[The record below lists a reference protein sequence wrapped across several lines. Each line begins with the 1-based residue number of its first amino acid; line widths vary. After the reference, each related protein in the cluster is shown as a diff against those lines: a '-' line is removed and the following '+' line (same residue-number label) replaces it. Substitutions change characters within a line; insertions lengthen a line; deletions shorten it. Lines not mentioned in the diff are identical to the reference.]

1 MVALLVMIMTG
12 DDTVV
17 IISVD
22 VVYIGVNI
30 DIVAIAAATLFFSSP
45 LETFFS
51 VSFSLCVYQN
61 QKSMDMTSISSSDPD
76 FCKRTEEV
84 EGKNLIMKKKQL
96 IWENNVHVMLKK
108 KIRKMR
114 GCLPPSASFDDCTFS
129 SASGIFR
136 RFVSRKQFNYL
147 RMGATYFKEATDIK
161 CRKGQWEGGM
171 KYIMWNFFLS
181 QNGFLEKFRASLQ
194 NCVFGR

>member
-1 MVALLVMIMTG
+1 
-12 DDTVV
+12 
-17 IISVD
+17 
-22 VVYIGVNI
+22 
-30 DIVAIAAATLFFSSP
+30 
-45 LETFFS
+45 
-51 VSFSLCVYQN
+51 
-61 QKSMDMTSISSSDPD
+61 
-76 FCKRTEEV
+76 
-84 EGKNLIMKKKQL
+84 
-96 IWENNVHVMLKK
+96 
-108 KIRKMR
+108 MR

>member
-1 MVALLVMIMTG
+1 MTLLLS
-12 DDTVV
+12 
-17 IISVD
+17 SVSMLFTS
-22 VVYIGVNI
+22 VSILI
-30 DIVAIAAATLFFSSP
+30 LLLLLLPPFFFSSP
-45 LETFFS
+45 LETFF
-51 VSFSLCVYQN
+51 
-61 QKSMDMTSISSSDPD
+61 
-76 FCKRTEEV
+76 FCQLLPVRVPEPEIYGHDLHLLLRPGLLQENRRGGRKKFNNEEKATYLGKQRTRNAE
-84 EGKNLIMKKKQL
+84 
-96 IWENNVHVMLKK
+96 K